1 MMGPPTHGCI
11 RIFAYIAMHLHGR
24 MIHTPYVARRV
35 SCPTLIGRSAQLGR
49 LDAALT
55 EARDGSSVLMFVA
68 GDAGIG
74 KSRLVETFA
83 GRARERDALVFIGRC
98 LDLAEGASP
107 YAPFVAALRPLA
119 DELTTDELS
128 HVLGEAPRELGALLP
143 GLCGRPPVQQN
154 GADRGRLYE
163 LALGLFQR
171 MAALRPAVLI
181 LEDLHWID
189 RASADLLNV
198 IGGNLRMGG
207 LVVVGTYRSDEV
219 PRDHPLHRAVIE
231 LERSG
236 RAERVELTGLSRD
249 QVAAQVEGIVGTTP
263 AARQISSLFDRT
275 EGNPFFVEELV
286 AAGPATRELPAS
298 LREVLL
304 TRVERLGAPTRGV
317 LRAVATIG
325 RVSDESLIAEVTGL
339 SPVELDDGLHEAVA
353 HRLLIVS
360 GEGYDVRHALLRE
373 ALYAELLPGERSRL
387 HLAVATA
394 LERRDEPAALARH
407 WYAAG
412 DRGRALAAFVA
423 AGTAAQE
430 TYAWAVAHAHYERAL
445 RLWPQVPDA
454 ESRCGLGHVDLLKR
468 AAETAM
474 AEGDFDR
481 AIGLTEKAMKEGP
494 TWCLYTLLGRIHWM
508 AGDMADA
515 CAAYDE
521 AIALLPAE
529 GSTRERAQV
538 RSLQAHA
545 LMLQGRFSE
554 SLACAR
560 EGVRIASEVG
570 ARDLEGYARNTM
582 GTDLSMLGESAAGL
596 DELAT
601 ALRIA
606 KERDD
611 YWELGRTYVNY
622 SDGLIS
628 AGDWKQAAEIG
639 MEGVQVCRR
648 LGYGRTTG
656 MCAAGNTLTALIR
669 LGRWSDADRLADDV
683 RDLDAPPWQRWVVT
697 LALAELELRRGRPDG
712 ARRQLASLAE
722 TAAASDDID
731 LASAYHACRAQLAI
745 ADRDHRAARE
755 HVRSGLD
762 VIRGSEFTRR
772 GPELC
777 ATGLRA
783 GAELGEDPAELLAEC
798 RELIAG
804 LPSMPEP
811 EAYARQAD
819 AEAACDNP
827 DAWRDAASAWGSL
840 GESYNVAYCRFR
852 QAGAILSARGSR
864 REAGEAV
871 HEAREMAAGLGA
883 AGLRREIDR
892 LAQRA
897 RLHKGEL
904 PSERPSPGTDIARP
918 AEPISGLTPRESE
931 VLALLSSGRTN
942 RQIAEALFISERTVG
957 VHVSRI
963 LRKLGVPNRGAAAHL
978 FRAAE

>member
-1 MMGPPTHGCI
+1 M
-11 RIFAYIAMHLHGR
+11 L
-24 MIHTPYVARRV
+24 
-35 SCPTLIGRSAQLGR
+35 L
-49 LDAALT
+49 
-55 EARDGSSVLMFVA
+55 FVA
-68 GDAGIG
+68 GEAGIG

-83 GRARERDALVFIGRC
+83 GRARERDALVFTGRC
-98 LDLAEGASP
+98 LDLAEGTSP
-107 YAPFVAALRPLA
+107 YAPFVSALRPLV
-119 DELTTDELS
+119 DELTTDELG

-143 GLCGRPPVQQN
+143 GLCGRPPAQQN
-154 GADRGRLYE
+154 GAERGRLYE

-189 RASADLLNV
+189 PASADLLNV

-236 RAERVELTGLSRD
+236 RAERVELSGLSRD

-304 TRVERLGAPTRGV
+304 TRVERLGAATRSV

-339 SPVELDDGLHEAVA
+339 SPIELDDGLHEAVT

-373 ALYAELLPGERSRL
+373 ALHAELLPGERRRL
-387 HLAVATA
+387 HLAVAAA
-394 LERRDEPAALARH
+394 LELRDEPAELARH

-423 AGTAAQE
+423 AGAAAQE
-430 TYAWAVAHAHYERAL
+430 TYAWAVAHAHYERAVK
-445 RLWPQVPDA
+445 LWPQVPDA
-454 ESRCGLGHVDLLKR
+454 ESRSGLSQVDLLKR
-468 AAETAM
+468 AAEAAT

-481 AIGLTEKAMKEGP
+481 AVELTETAMAEGP

-521 AIALLPAE
+521 AIALLPDEESSRA
-529 GSTRERAQV
+529 RAQV
-538 RSLQAHA
+538 RSLQGHA

-554 SLACAR
+554 SLACCR
-560 EGVRIASEVG
+560 EAVQIAVEVG
-570 ARDLEGYARNTM
+570 ARDLEGYARNTL
-582 GTDLSMLGESAAGL
+582 GVDLSMRGESTAGL
-596 DELAT
+596 DELAK
-601 ALRIA
+601 ALSIA
-606 KERDD
+606 KERGD

-628 AGDWKQAAEIG
+628 AGEWKQAAEIG
-639 MEGVQVCRR
+639 MEGVHVCRR

-656 MCAAGNTLTALIR
+656 MCAAGNTLTALVR
-669 LGRWSDADRLADDV
+669 LGLWDDADRLADDV
-683 RDLDAPPWQRWVVT
+683 RDLDAPAWQRWLVT

-722 TAAASDDID
+722 TAAASDDLD
-731 LASAYHACRAQLAI
+731 LTTAYHACRAHLAI
-745 ADRDHRAARE
+745 AEGDYRTARARALR
-755 HVRSGLD
+755 GLGF
-762 VIRGSEFTRR
+762 IRGSEFTRR

-798 RELIAG
+798 RELLAG
-804 LPSMPEP
+804 LSSMPEP
-811 EAYARQAD
+811 EAYARQAE
-819 AEAACDNP
+819 AEAARDDP
-827 DAWRDAASAWGSL
+827 DAWRHAASAWGSL

-852 QAGAILSARGSR
+852 QAAAILAARGSR
-864 REAGEAV
+864 KAAGEALR
-871 HEAREMAAGLGA
+871 EARETAAGLGA
-883 AGLRREIDR
+883 AGLRREIDG
-892 LAQRA
+892 LAKRA
-897 RLHKGEL
+897 RL
-904 PSERPSPGTDIARP
+904 DVARTVQP
-918 AEPISGLTPRESE
+918 VAGLTPRESE

-963 LRKLGVPNRGAAAHL
+963 LHKLGVPNRGAAAHV
-978 FRAAE
+978 FRASE